1 MARHYVIIK
10 QQTKWSKHGG
20 QVTEVSMVGLD
31 DRKLYTTWIDPTN
44 VNAKYWSHITRS
56 PQHGFIITGVKIKRM
71 VDRDDVINADSK
83 PVIAQEHTDI
93 DKTLDI
99 VMEHWNKLDGRNR
112 PPSFDDF
119 FQGEHN
125 A

>member
-20 QVTEVSMVGLD
+20 QVTEITLVGLD
-31 DRKLYTTWIDPTN
+31 DRKLYTTWIDAMN
-44 VNAKYWSHITRS
+44 MNAKYWSHITRS
-56 PQHGFIITGVKIKRM
+56 P
-71 VDRDDVINADSK
+71 
-83 PVIAQEHTDI
+83 
-93 DKTLDI
+93 
-99 VMEHWNKLDGRNR
+99 LDGRNK

-119 FQGEHN
+119 FRGPD

>member
-20 QVTEVSMVGLD
+20 QVTEITLVGLD
-31 DRKLYTTWIDPTN
+31 DRKLYTTWIDAMN
-44 VNAKYWSHITRS
+44 MNAKYWSHITRS
-56 PQHGFIITGVKIKRM
+56 PDHGFIITGVKVKRM

-83 PVIAQEHTDI
+83 PIIAQEHPDI
-93 DKTLDI
+93 DETLDI
-99 VMEHWNKLDGRNR
+99 VTEHWNTLDGRNK

-119 FQGEHN
+119 FRGPD

>member
-10 QQTKWSKHGG
+10 QECKWSKHGG
-20 QVTEVSMVGLD
+20 QVTEISMVGLD

-44 VNAKYWSHITRS
+44 MNAKYWSHILRS
-56 PQHGFIITGVKIKRM
+56 PEHGFVITGVKTKRM

-83 PVIAQEHTDI
+83 PIIAQEHIDI
-93 DKTLDI
+93 DEMLNI
-99 VMEHWNKLDGRNR
+99 IMEHWNHLDGRNR
-112 PPSFDDF
+112 APSFSDLFRGPD
-119 FQGEHN
+119 